1 MLIFFYASHDPI
13 FVFSALKRI
22 MDKDGMELEII
33 VNPKVTDDG
42 HAVIQVC
49 PQ

>member
-1 MLIFFYASHDPI
+1 MESE
-13 FVFSALKRI
+13 
-22 MDKDGMELEII
+22 DGMELEII

-49 PQ
+49 QTCLDPSNPCG